1 MHLQAGEGQHCPP
14 RIAKSP
20 LLSKIFRMNRN
31 FIIYHCLSAYGVFQ
45 VCRNPNTQHFWHAL
59 PEFRLN
65 QTPKT
70 HSWKKDRGVFKVRTS
85 WITGVPKPLKKL
97 SEPICQ
103 PDCRQSGWWRVFLCT
118 SSINY
123 KVCTIIN
130 YHYNIVYPLYLDMS
144 STKYACIRM
153 IGYSAILSCFPHQ
166 PSSSTRAPHPEK
178 SVQHADLP
186 TAWEANQW
194 VLIWCI
200 FIDVNKL
207 HCFP

>member
-31 FIIYHCLSAYGVFQ
+31 FIVYHCLSAYGVLQ

-59 PEFRLN
+59 QEFRLN
-65 QTPKT
+65 QTQKT
-70 HSWKKDRGVFKVRTS
+70 HNRKKDRGVFKVRTS

-123 KVCTIIN
+123 KVCTITN
-130 YHYNIVYPLYLDMS
+130 YHYNILYITMPSISWYVKHKVCLHPYD
-144 STKYACIRM
+144 R
-153 IGYSAILSCFPHQ
+153 ILSHSIMFPASALIQ
-166 PSSSTRAPHPEK
+166 YKSSSSRKICSTCWPSH
-178 SVQHADLP
+178 SVGS
-186 TAWEANQW
+186 
-194 VLIWCI
+194 
-200 FIDVNKL
+200 
-207 HCFP
+207 